1 MRFEQ
6 HHQRPEKHF
15 ALEEHFLSM
24 NFSRIVGVDEAGRGA
39 LAGPVVAAAVCF
51 EKKPEALLYDIKD
64 SKKIA
69 ERKREALFDTLIAL
83 PHIDYAVGIV
93 DAMGIDAMNILQA
106 SLYAMQIAVSNLK
119 QQADLCLVDGHIP
132 FKSDIKQYTLTK
144 GDDRCIS
151 IGAASIIAKVTRD
164 RMMRQYH
171 QDYPIYDFIKHKGY
185 ATAVHKQ
192 AIVEHGMSPLH
203 RKSFQFSR

>member
-6 HHQRPEKHF
+6 QHHRPEKYY
-15 ALEEHFLSM
+15 ALEEYFQTM
-24 NFSRIVGVDEAGRGA
+24 NFSHITGVDEAGRGA

-51 EKKPEALLYDIKD
+51 KQKPLELLYDIKD

-83 PHIDYAVGIV
+83 PYIDYAVGIV
-93 DAMGIDAMNILQA
+93 DASSIDTMNILQA

-171 QDYPIYDFIKHKGY
+171 EEYPLYDFIKHKGY
-185 ATAVHKQ
+185 ATTVHKQ

-203 RKSFQFSR
+203 RKSFQLKR